1 MLSIGA
7 LIVATFWV
15 LRPFLTPAIWAAM
28 IVVSPWPMLRWF
40 EAPLMQQ
47 QLAYARSGQFD
58 SPPRL
63 SPRAREGRRV
73 RYIERFYNPRRRHST
88 LGYLS
93 PVDYEKSTS
102 AG

>member
-1 MLSIGA
+1 VLSIGA

-15 LRPFLTPAIWAAM
+15 LRPFLTPVIWAAM

-47 QLAYARSGQFD
+47 QLAYARSDQFE

-63 SPRAREGRRV
+63 SPRAGEGRRV
-73 RYIERFYNPRRRHST
+73 RLHREVLQSPAPTLDAGLPESRR
-88 LGYLS
+88 L
-93 PVDYEKSTS
+93 
-102 AG
+102 